1 MEKNSEV
8 TLTIESLSGDG
19 TTVAHHEGL
28 VVFVEDAVPGDVVKA
43 KIWKVKKNFAEARAT
58 EILTPSPHRVQARC
72 KHFGTCGGCR
82 WQTLSYEAQL
92 QFKRRNVEDVFK
104 RIGGFSNVTI
114 LPVIGCDDP
123 YYYRNKMEFTF
134 SNERWLTTEEMLTKD
149 EIKQELAA
157 GLHIPERYDK
167 VLNIE
172 ECYLQ
177 SETSARILNTVRE
190 IFRVWGMNAYQTRT
204 HEGYLRHLVIREG
217 KRTGERM
224 INLVTTHD
232 WQEAMQNL
240 TGLLLKEFPDTTT
253 IVNNITERKS
263 MVAFGDKEKVY
274 HGRGF
279 ITEQIGGYTFHIS
292 ANSFF
297 QTNTLQTEK
306 LYSITKELARL
317 KSTDVVYDLY
327 SGTGT
332 IALFLSDAVERVI
345 GIEIVESAILDA
357 QRNAELNK
365 VVNCYFLKAD
375 LTKGVF
381 SKKDHQQEGSGWLH
395 EHPKPNVI
403 ILDPP
408 RSGVHPKVIEQVT
421 RLKPERIVYVSC
433 NPSTQ
438 ARDAK
443 MLAGGGYTLDI
454 IQPVD
459 MFPHTDHIESVA
471 RFTSMQN

>member
-28 VVFVEDAVPGDVVKA
+28 VVFVEDAVPGDIVKA
-43 KIWKVKKNFAEARAT
+43 KVWKVKKNFAEARAV
-58 EILTPSPHRVQARC
+58 EILTPSPHRVEARC

-82 WQTLSYEAQL
+82 WQTLEYQAQL
-92 QFKRRNVEDVFK
+92 DFKRKNVVDVFK
-104 RIGGFSNVTI
+104 RIGGFDSVEI
-114 LPVIGCDDP
+114 LPVVGCDEP

-134 SNERWLTTEEMLTKD
+134 SNERWLTDEEMLTKD
-149 EIKQELAA
+149 EIKQELAL

-167 VLNIE
+167 VLNVE

-177 SETSARILNTVRE
+177 SETSTHILTTVRE
-190 IFRVWGMNAYQTRT
+190 IFRLWGMNAYQTRT
-204 HEGYLRHLVIREG
+204 HEGYLRHLVIREA

-232 WQEAMQNL
+232 WEEAMQNL
-240 TGLLLKEFPDTTT
+240 TKLLLKDFPDTTT

-263 MVAFGDKEKVY
+263 MVAIGDKEKVY
-274 HGRGF
+274 HGEGY
-279 ITEQIGGYTFHIS
+279 ITEQIGGYIFHIS

-306 LYSITKELARL
+306 LYSVTKELAKL
-317 KSTDVVYDLY
+317 QPSDVVYDLY

-345 GIEIVESAILDA
+345 GIEVVDSAIADA

-365 VVNCYFLKAD
+365 VTNCFFLKGN
-375 LTKGVF
+375 LQEGLY
-381 SKKDHQQEGSGWLH
+381 SKKDPEQTKTGWLK
-395 EHPKPNVI
+395 EHPKPTVVV
-403 ILDPP
+403 LDPP
-408 RSGVHPKVIEQVT
+408 RSGVHPKVIEQVLK
-421 RLKPERIVYVSC
+421 LKPERIVYVSC

-443 MLAGGGYTLDI
+443 LLAEGGYSLDVV
-454 IQPVD
+454 QPVD
-459 MFPHTDHIESVA
+459 MFPHTDHIEAVA
-471 RFTSMQN
+471 RFSIVK

>member
-8 TLTIESLSGDG
+8 TLNIESLSGDG

-28 VVFVEDAVPGDVVKA
+28 VIFVEGAVPGDTVKA
-43 KIWKVKKNFAEARAT
+43 KIWKLKKNFAEARAT
-58 EILTPSPHRVQARC
+58 ELLTPSPHRIEAQC

-82 WQTLSYEAQL
+82 WQTLAYDAQL
-92 QFKRRNVEDVFK
+92 HFKHQHVTDVFK
-104 RIGGFSNVTI
+104 RIGGFDPVEI
-114 LPVIGCDDP
+114 LPVLGCDDP

-134 SNERWLTTEEMLTKD
+134 SNNRWLTAEEMERKD
-149 EIKQELAA
+149 EIKQELAL
-157 GLHIPERYDK
+157 GLHIPERFDK
-167 VLNIE
+167 VLNVE

-177 SETSARILNTVRE
+177 SETSTRILNTVRE
-190 IFRVWGMNAYQTRT
+190 IFRVWGTDAYQTVT

-232 WQEAMQNL
+232 WEEAMQKL

-263 MVAFGDKEKVY
+263 MVAIGDKEKIY
-274 HGRGF
+274 HGTGT
-279 ITEQIGGYTFHIS
+279 ITDKIGNYTFQIS

-297 QTNTLQTEK
+297 QTNTRQTEK
-306 LYSITKELARL
+306 LYTVTKEFAVLQP
-317 KSTDVVYDLY
+317 TDVVYDLY
-327 SGTGT
+327 SGTGS
-332 IALFLSDAVERVI
+332 IAMFLSDAVERVI
-345 GIEIVESAILDA
+345 GIEVVDSAIADA
-357 QRNAELNK
+357 QRNAELNHIK
-365 VVNCYFLKAD
+365 NCFFLKGN
-375 LTKGVF
+375 LTEGLY
-381 SKKDHQQEGSGWLH
+381 SKKDPEMTKTGWLH
-395 EHPKPNVI
+395 DHPKPSVV

-408 RSGVHPKVIEQVT
+408 RSGVHQKVIDQVL
-421 RLKPERIVYVSC
+421 RIKPERIVYVSC

-443 MLAGGGYTLDI
+443 LLANGGYSLDVV
-454 IQPVD
+454 QPVD

-471 RFTSMQN
+471 RMTLIR